1 MRKNGKNNVILEKT
15 FEFSI
20 KVIEIYKFLT
30 EEKREFIMSKQFLR
44 SATSIGANS
53 EEADSAQSHKD
64 FIAKM
69 SIALKEA
76 KETRYWI
83 RLLLGT
89 KYITKKDILDECEAI
104 IRILTKILIT
114 ARENENK

>member
-1 MRKNGKNNVILEKT
+1 MKENNVILEKT
-15 FEFSI
+15 FEFSL

-30 EEKREFIMSKQFLR
+30 EEKREFIMSKQLLR

-53 EEADSAQSHKD
+53 EEADSAQSHRD

-83 RLLLGT
+83 RLLLGS
-89 KYITKKDILDECEAI
+89 KYLNKQKILEDCEAI